1 MLQIGGGGRARLKE
15 GEIELRR
22 VGIGSLRDVSSFGA
36 AFANLTQY
44 RAQASLVT
52 STVLLAPDSI
62 ALEHDPALQY
72 LVRTR
77 SWVAPID
84 PATIA
89 SWQIG
94 GILERESQAQTR
106 LQLADP
112 AFTLTGPDEALLGA
126 RQRNDVHGSRMVLV
140 GGTVSALLLGFAL
153 LAAAG
158 LRRSFSSERRRL
170 VQRGASRPQIWLAAF
185 TEIGAITLAG
195 WLVGIALGAAAV
207 GILADRLDVPA
218 GATLRHAL
226 LEPWSL
232 FVLVA
237 GWAVATALISAVTLA
252 GDETGPR
259 RRIRLLDVVAV
270 GAVLAVVVGVTRG
283 DLDSDTLASGGGD
296 ETLLLLLPGL
306 VCLAGAVLAARLL
319 APLMRLAERTTRRS
333 GGAAAARGPGARP
346 CSGEDGRRRR
356 LRRRLRRPRA
366 LRVRVPP
373 DAPARRPGRGGVRGS
388 ARRDADRGLE
398 ARPAGR
404 CRDARGLRAPRVRRS
419 RVSGVAPRGRCRR
432 RRVER
437 VERHGARPGAGGA
450 RPHALARRLLAFFAL
465 APRQPGRRG
474 RTGRVARSRTS
485 ERPAA
490 DSDERAPAGHAAPR
504 RDRRAAA
511 ERRDRHDPALDG
523 QTPAIRCSD
532 GASA

>member
-1 MLQIGGGGRARLKE
+1 MGIDGLSRFVDLRSGRLPQRCASACEVLQIGGGGRARLKE

-44 RAQASLVT
+44 RVQASLVT

-84 PATIA
+84 PSTIA

-218 GATLRHAL
+218 GTTLRHAL

-232 FVLVA
+232 FVVVA
-237 GWAVATALISAVTLA
+237 GWAVATALIAAVTLA
-252 GDETGPR
+252 GDETG
-259 RRIRLLDVVAV
+259 
-270 GAVLAVVVGVTRG
+270 
-283 DLDSDTLASGGGD
+283 
-296 ETLLLLLPGL
+296 
-306 VCLAGAVLAARLL
+306 
-319 APLMRLAERTTRRS
+319 
-333 GGAAAARGPGARP
+333 
-346 CSGEDGRRRR
+346 
-356 LRRRLRRPRA
+356 
-366 LRVRVPP
+366 
-373 DAPARRPGRGGVRGS
+373 
-388 ARRDADRGLE
+388 
-398 ARPAGR
+398 
-404 CRDARGLRAPRVRRS
+404 
-419 RVSGVAPRGRCRR
+419 
-432 RRVER
+432 
-437 VERHGARPGAGGA
+437 
-450 RPHALARRLLAFFAL
+450 
-465 APRQPGRRG
+465 
-474 RTGRVARSRTS
+474 
-485 ERPAA
+485 
-490 DSDERAPAGHAAPR
+490 
-504 RDRRAAA
+504 RAAA
-511 ERRDRHDPALDG
+511 SACSTSSRLAPYSRSSSGSRAAASTRTRSLRVEATR
-523 QTPAIRCSD
+523 RCSSCSR
-532 GASA
+532 GSSASPVRCSRRGYSLR